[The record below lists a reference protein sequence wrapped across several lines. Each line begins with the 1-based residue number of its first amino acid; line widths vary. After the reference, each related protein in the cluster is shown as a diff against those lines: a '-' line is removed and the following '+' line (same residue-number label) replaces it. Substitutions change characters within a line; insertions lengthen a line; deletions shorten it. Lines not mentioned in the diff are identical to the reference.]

1 MRLFAIGRA
10 LAIAWL
16 SILVSGAGALDER
29 ALTVAAASDRSRG
42 TVPPPKPVPRAEL
55 REAPAPAPRRPVP
68 VEELRLSAVPAP
80 QPGPRRELRE
90 ATALVPHWPISVEE
104 LRLYTEAFH
113 EARAAGNLLLDKI
126 APIIAA
132 VALLGPGEQPDAS
145 DCSVDRHGAP
155 KCFDPRLAVAAAPP
169 SDPQPIAVR
178 RAALELIS
186 AYNGM
191 LIELANGR
199 EPRELQS
206 RLGEVVELA
215 GTVLLLTGGAA
226 AGLPALVPP
235 VVAGL
240 NKLTERLGP
249 ARATAVTRQ
258 EILDNRHT
266 IKALLAQLKEDAPK
280 LYEIYRLKRLDDR
293 REALSQ
299 NRTELAEAASN
310 DLRQFHASVAA
321 YFVLIGRTAEALDTL
336 AVAASDSAA
345 HNPHS
350 SRGIFR
356 GALDLRRDA
365 KAFWDRIR
373 RVGDGRR

>member
-16 SILVSGAGALDER
+16 SILISGAGALDER
-29 ALTVAAASDRSRG
+29 ALTVAAASDRG
-42 TVPPPKPVPRAEL
+42 TVPPPKPVPRREL
-55 REAPAPAPRRPVP
+55 REAPAPAPRRPIP
-68 VEELRLSAVPAP
+68 AEELRLSAVPAP

-90 ATALVPHWPISVEE
+90 ATALAPHWPISVEE

-113 EARAAGNLLLDKI
+113 ETRAAGHILLDKI

-132 VALLGPGEQPDAS
+132 VALPGPGEQPDPS
-145 DCSVDRHGAP
+145 DCRVDRHGAP
-155 KCFDPRLAVAAAPP
+155 KCFDPRLAVAEAPS

-215 GTVLLLTGGAA
+215 GTVLVLTGGAA

-240 NKLTERLGP
+240 NKLTERLGT
-249 ARATAVTRQ
+249 ARAAAVTRQ
-258 EILDNRHT
+258 DILDNRDT
-266 IKALLAQLKEDAPK
+266 IKALLAQLKEDTPK

-345 HNPHS
+345 HNSHGS
-350 SRGIFR
+350 SGIFR

-373 RVGDGRR
+373 RVGDRR

>member
-29 ALTVAAASDRSRG
+29 ALTVAAASDRGRG
-42 TVPPPKPVPRAEL
+42 TVPPPKPVPRGEL

-68 VEELRLSAVPAP
+68 VEEIRLSAVPAP
-80 QPGPRRELRE
+80 QPGPRRELGE
-90 ATALVPHWPISVEE
+90 ATAQPISVEE

-113 EARAAGNLLLDKI
+113 EARAAGHILLDKI

-155 KCFDPRLAVAAAPP
+155 KCFDPRLTVATAPS

-215 GTVLLLTGGAA
+215 GTVLVLTGGAA

-240 NKLTERLGP
+240 NKLTERLGTG
-249 ARATAVTRQ
+249 RAAAVTRQ

-266 IKALLAQLKEDAPK
+266 IKALLAQLKEDTPK

>member
-16 SILVSGAGALDER
+16 SIVVSGAGALDER
-29 ALTVAAASDRSRG
+29 ALTVAAAGDRGGG
-42 TVPPPKPVPRAEL
+42 TVPAPQPGPRGEL

-80 QPGPRRELRE
+80 QPGPRRESRE
-90 ATALVPHWPISVEE
+90 ATALIPHWPISVEE

-113 EARAAGNLLLDKI
+113 EARAAGHILLDKI

-132 VALLGPGEQPDAS
+132 VALPGPGEQPDAS

-155 KCFDPRLAVAAAPP
+155 KCFDPRLAVAAAPS

-215 GTVLLLTGGAA
+215 GTVLVLTGGAA

-240 NKLTERLGP
+240 DKLTERLGT
-249 ARATAVTRQ
+249 ARAAAVTRQ
-258 EILDNRHT
+258 EILDARHT
-266 IKALLAQLKEDAPK
+266 IKALLAQLKEDTPK

-321 YFVLIGRTAEALDTL
+321 YFMLIGRTAEALDTL
-336 AVAASDSAA
+336 AAAASDPAA

-350 SRGIFR
+350 SSGIFR